1 MYLAEWPVADS
12 SELEY
17 TYDLQLPPQDNPEY
31 IRPKPHDDEVES
43 FAVSPMQ
50 LTTSCADLQLRP
62 LPEVIEAL
70 HKGEFKP
77 NCGLILI
84 DFLVRHNL
92 VTPEEEPN
100 YFEIIKSTH
109 RDLDSS
115 VAYAAGSVP
124 SS

>member
-1 MYLAEWPVADS
+1 
-12 SELEY
+12 
-17 TYDLQLPPQDNPEY
+17 
-31 IRPKPHDDEVES
+31 VES
-43 FAVSPMQ
+43 FAVSPIYAR
-50 LTTSCADLQLRP
+50 TNRADPQLRP

-70 HKGEFKP
+70 HNGEFKP

-92 VTPEEEPN
+92 VTPEEDPN
-100 YFEIIKSTH
+100 YFEIIKRAH

-115 VAYAAGSVP
+115 VIYAAGSVP